1 MEELKKEIQELK
13 TKEEKINKKIDELD
27 EKGKFMESIIFLP
40 QVFEIANKIKVLEKE
55 LMFEIGPDY
64 TDQIVDLYYKI
75 KEEKKDEY
83 YYDIYLSNTR
93 TLIGYIVYRDNNMV
107 TKIGNIGYYIE
118 EKYRNNGYAYK
129 ALNLINQKLLELEKE
144 NIIITTYEENIPSR
158 KIIEKFGGKL
168 KEKDKYNVLYYECE
182 VKKINKN
189 RR

>member
-27 EKGKFMESIIFLP
+27 EKVKFIESITFLP
-40 QVFEIANKIKVLEKE
+40 QLFEIANKIKVLEKE

-64 TDQIVDLYYKI
+64 TDQIIDLYYKI
-75 KEEKKDEY
+75 KEEKDEY

-93 TLIGYIVYRDNNMV
+93 TLIGYIVYRDNNMI

-129 ALNLINQKLLELEKE
+129 ALNLINKKLLELEKE